1 MSIEKVQK
9 MWTEFDGRVSGA
21 IGQVARMKVVAG
33 AELYCEGAS
42 EASFFAVQY
51 KMCQRNLMVA

>member
-9 MWTEFDGRVSGA
+9 MWTEFDGRVSA
-21 IGQVARMKVVAG
+21 SIGQVARMEMVTG

-42 EASFFAVQY
+42 EASF
-51 KMCQRNLMVA
+51 R

>member
-42 EASFFAVQY
+42 EA
-51 KMCQRNLMVA
+51 K